1 MDQSENRIEKY
12 AKISF
17 LKHNLQPIS
26 MARELSLFSANVDM
40 MRAPK
45 MAARMQFVVADLI
58 SGWTTVSLNLN

>member
-1 MDQSENRIEKY
+1 M
-12 AKISF
+12 
-17 LKHNLQPIS
+17 S